1 MDHYVTAS
9 EARKDFSGTMS
20 RVAYGRE
27 RLVLRRHSKEEVA
40 IVPIE
45 DLRLLERLEREA
57 EDRQDAAEADRI
69 LKDSEEG
76 ERVSWE
82 QLKKDLGL

>member
-1 MDHYVTAS
+1 MDHYITAS
-9 EARKDFSGTMS
+9 EARNDFSGTMS

-27 RLVLRRHSKEEVA
+27 RLVLRRHRKEEVA

-57 EDRQDAAEADRI
+57 EDRADAAEAARI
-69 LKDSEEG
+69 LEDPEER

-82 QLKKDLGL
+82 HVKKDLGL